1 MGTQPPPRKG
11 AYCKHIQV
19 LHKDQYR
26 SVQAKH
32 SQEMLL
38 LESVKSFFKQ
48 RFALEKQH
56 FESLSKICSSQ
67 YRAFE
72 CLKKLP
78 SNENN
83 EVSRLPI
90 YCMVIINLPNVFHN
104 FKTLKVVEML
114 KLFEIGTL
122 ENIMVGKGLIEN
134 GIKTSLFKSYE
145 RSQLTLTDRL
155 SRVTYGYP
163 FPICQF

>member
-90 YCMVIINLPNVFHN
+90 YCMVII
-104 FKTLKVVEML
+104 
-114 KLFEIGTL
+114 I
-122 ENIMVGKGLIEN
+122 
-134 GIKTSLFKSYE
+134 S
-145 RSQLTLTDRL
+145 
-155 SRVTYGYP
+155 
-163 FPICQF
+163 

>member
-26 SVQAKH
+26 SIQSKH
-32 SQEMLL
+32 SQEILL

-78 SNENN
+78 SNDNN
-83 EVSRLPI
+83 EVRHDLFLIRTLHYRIVVQCTFSFLGPKSSPYVLIR
-90 YCMVIINLPNVFHN
+90 YRTFIIF
-104 FKTLKVVEML
+104 
-114 KLFEIGTL
+114 
-122 ENIMVGKGLIEN
+122 GKKIHP
-134 GIKTSLFKSYE
+134 
-145 RSQLTLTDRL
+145 
-155 SRVTYGYP
+155 V
-163 FPICQF
+163 